1 MIRVAAYCRV
11 STEHDDQIN
20 SFESQK
26 KYFADYISKNEN
38 WQLYEIYADE
48 GISGTST
55 RKRTQFLRMLNDAYD
70 KKFDILLTK
79 EISRFSRNT
88 LDLIRYTR
96 ELKEFGI
103 EVFFLSEGFSTM
115 DPDAEFRLT
124 LLGSNAQDEVRKTSA
139 RVKWGQQRQMER
151 GVVFGRSMLGYDV
164 KNGKM
169 SINPDGSAIVRLIF
183 HKYVNEKK
191 GTSVIARELREA
203 GLRTHSGQTKWSNT
217 HIIKILKNEKYVG
230 DLVQKKTITP
240 DYLSHQKRAN
250 KGEEDMIRIE
260 NHHEPIIDRETWN
273 QAQEM
278 LKANNKNDSEEN
290 GHSNRYIFSG
300 KIKCGECHKSF
311 VGRQKTLRDGSKIRR
326 WSCGKATNEGSSPYI
341 DSTGNRLGCDV
352 GKLIRDDDAVNMLQQ
367 ALRALK
373 IDKEKIVED
382 VFGLAV
388 RAIQASTGLSENEEQ
403 DIQKR
408 IESEELKKIK
418 MLDLYISGEI
428 TKQEMSTLKTKYDEK
443 ISELKSKLQKL
454 KDEDYGSKSV
464 SIRENIEGSLTKLL
478 DGNMVSE
485 TFYKNILDNV
495 VVYKDRHIE
504 LQLNKLPHIF
514 IYEE

>member
-38 WQLYEIYADE
+38 WELYEIYADE

-55 RKRTQFLRMLNDAYD
+55 RKRTQFLHMLNDAYD

-124 LLGSNAQDEVRKTSA
+124 LLGSNAQDEVRKTST

-151 GVVFGRSMLGYDV
+151 GVVFGRSLLGYDV
-164 KNGKM
+164 KDGNIF
-169 SINPDGSAIVRLIF
+169 INPEEAETVRLIF
-183 HKYVNEKK
+183 YKYVNERK
-191 GTSVIARELREA
+191 GTTVIARELREA
-203 GLRTHSGQTKWSNT
+203 GLRTHSGSSKWSNS
-217 HIIKILKNEKYVG
+217 HIVKILKNEKYCG

-240 DYLSHQKRAN
+240 DYLSHQKRSN
-250 KGEEDMIRIE
+250 RGEEEMIKIE
-260 NHHEPIIDRETWN
+260 NHHDPIIDRETWN
-273 QAQEM
+273 QAQEI
-278 LKANNKNDSEEN
+278 LKTSNKNNGEDS

-300 KIKCGECHKSF
+300 KIRCGECGSSF
-311 VGRQKTLRDGSKIRR
+311 VGRQKMSLDGSKIRR
-326 WSCGKATNEGSSPYI
+326 WSCGKATNEGSTPYI

-373 IDKEKIVED
+373 IDKEKIIED
-382 VFGLAV
+382 VFDLAV
-388 RAIQASTGLSENEEQ
+388 RAIQTSTGLSENEEQ

-408 IESEELKKIK
+408 IESEESKKIK

-428 TKQEMSTLKTKYDEK
+428 TKQEMSALKTKYDEK
-443 ISELKSKLQKL
+443 ISALKAKLQKL
-454 KDEDYGSKSV
+454 KDDDHGTNSV

-478 DGNMVSE
+478 DGNMFSE

-504 LQLNKLPHIF
+504 LQLNRLPHIF